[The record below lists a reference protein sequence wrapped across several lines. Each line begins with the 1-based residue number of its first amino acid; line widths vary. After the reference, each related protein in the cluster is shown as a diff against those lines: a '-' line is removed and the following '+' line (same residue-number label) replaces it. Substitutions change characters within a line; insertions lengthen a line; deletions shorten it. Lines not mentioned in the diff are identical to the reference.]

1 MVCPILLAHLAIHDR
16 SSLREMPEMWID
28 NLCGRMTWETGTC
41 AKWSANRLLRACPEP
56 SANEARMVR
65 LIFESKGS
73 LQGLDPANY
82 WDSCP
87 SRRSSICCWSLL
99 HELYLLQQARRI
111 ASWLRTVQNDTSRHC
126 WRYPGPPT
134 SMECR
139 GSLLAVDS

>member
-16 SSLREMPEMWID
+16 SSLRGMPEMWID

-65 LIFESKGS
+65 LSFESTGS

-82 WDSCP
+82 WDSSP
-87 SRRSSICCWSLL
+87 LRLSSFCCRGLL
-99 HELYLLQQARRI
+99 LELCLLQQARQI
-111 ASWLRTVQNDTSRHC
+111 ASWLRTAQNDMSRHC
-126 WRYPGPPT
+126 WRYLGPPT
-134 SMECR
+134 SMECT
-139 GSLLAVDS
+139 GSLLAADS